1 LSLLLPLS
9 LLLSLLFPSPI
20 AYCLLP
26 IAIIKERNMKYDE
39 DLMVEL
45 IATGEL
51 THAKIAEQLDV
62 SRRTVWRIANGLSR
76 PDLQRK
82 ITDTVE
88 GMRQATTR
96 FAARRM
102 EKLLEKQMEVALGE
116 GETARKSREFMI
128 KTFMV
133 TIPAQADKVAS
144 KPPPPRGVD
153 TEEKFDG
160 LTLYNNLF
168 DLSPELKKQVV
179 EELCGPG
186 EAPEPPPEKK
196 PEKEPEPT
204 KEKDKK
210 VEKEVED
217 KAVKKKKF
225 IADPFEHI
233 HTVARKI
240 IQEAKEK
247 AAEEDEI
254 AYQRNMRRRNPKPM

>member
-1 LSLLLPLS
+1 
-9 LLLSLLFPSPI
+9 
-20 AYCLLP
+20 
-26 IAIIKERNMKYDE
+26 MKYDE
-39 DLMVEL
+39 DMMVEL
-45 IATGEL
+45 IANGEL
-51 THAKIAEQLDV
+51 SHAKIAEQLDV

-88 GMRQATTR
+88 GMRQATIR
-96 FAARRM
+96 FAARHM
-102 EKLLEKQMEVALGE
+102 DNLLEKQMEVALGE

-153 TEEKFDG
+153 TDEKFDG

-186 EAPEPPPEKK
+186 EAPEPPETKDSGEAGAQAEVPMNIGKK
-196 PEKEPEPT
+196 V
-204 KEKDKK
+204 KK
-210 VEKEVED
+210 VEKEAED
-217 KAVKKKKF
+217 NAVKKKKF

-254 AYQRNMRRRNPKPM
+254 AHQRNMRRRNPKPM